1 MMRGLRRFTF
11 LSLFLIKL
19 LFVLLGI
26 QKWLMLTFQK
36 INSYVMFLL
45 VSEVHAQALKGKKFE
60 IEWDCL
66 RLPSREGR
74 CWCAEIFEQGTC
86 RTVPALGLAGV
97 AKHSRGLLWPD
108 HLTCFVHRGSASE
121 RLPVAL
127 FLVILVWLVQLPDP
141 KYLNPLHIS
150 MIYFIILLLVQYH
163 YIFSKHIP
171 GSSEYLLAIQA
182 FNLSYVAKAEL
193 KIYMPFLI

>member
-1 MMRGLRRFTF
+1 MMCRLRHFTF

-26 QKWLMLTFQK
+26 RKWLMLKFQK

-108 HLTCFVHRGSASE
+108 HLTCFVLSECSKCSQRQCKWKVAGGFVSGDFGLACSAARPKISE
-121 RLPVAL
+121 STSY
-127 FLVILVWLVQLPDP
+127 FYNILH
-141 KYLNPLHIS
+141 NT
-150 MIYFIILLLVQYH
+150 FIGTVSL
-163 YIFSKHIP
+163 YI
-171 GSSEYLLAIQA
+171 
-182 FNLSYVAKAEL
+182 
-193 KIYMPFLI
+193 